1 MANITI
7 SEVTEGTIDGNGAFD
22 EIQKAFN
29 AHLLNEYQKN
39 RIKGT
44 EYSQVY
50 LGGMQAAMENAIAYV
65 LGRQKAD
72 KEAELIAEKIV
83 TEGKIQDKIDQ
94 EIELLKQTIEKMK
107 FEIKEMEARVWVTKA
122 QVSQNAGITA
132 PPSNIQVAG
141 GVLGEAILKTKAEI
155 GLLTQKTVT
164 ELAQTN
170 AGAARVNNN
179 SVVGKEILLRQR
191 QADGFLRDAE
201 QKLAKIAGDSYNVQ
215 FTTLDGPG
223 EGGSVP
229 SHLTSGGVNSILSMA
244 VAGVRN
250 Q

>member
-1 MANITI
+1 MEILI
-7 SEVTEGTIDGNGAFD
+7 DEVTEGQIEGEGAFD
-22 EIQKAFN
+22 AMQQAFN
-29 AHLLNEYQKN
+29 AHLLNEYKKN

-50 LGGMQAAMENAIAYV
+50 LGGMQAAMENAIAFV

-72 KEAELIAEKIV
+72 KEAELIASKIL
-83 TEGKIQDKIDQ
+83 TEAKVRDKLDQ

-122 QVSQNAGITA
+122 QVSQNTGIQV
-132 PPSNIQVAG
+132 PPSNIQTAG
-141 GVLGEAILKTKAEI
+141 GVMGEQVNKLQAEQ
-155 GLLTQKTVT
+155 GLLRQKTT
-164 ELAQTN
+164 SELAQTN
-170 AGAARVNNN
+170 AGQARVQNN
-179 SVVGKEILLRQR
+179 SVIGKEILIRQR
-191 QADGFLRDAE
+191 QADGFHRDAE

-229 SHLTSGGVNSILSMA
+229 GHLTSGGVNSILSMA
-244 VAGVRN
+244 VNGVRN